1 MINNFD
7 HATLLL
13 SGTIFLY
20 NQSMIRNGHRNIIL
34 ISRPIVMP
42 PSTFFA
48 FSLVYFELFKY
59 SNLYNALLNSLSV
72 LYQIKRLSKFTT
84 FRLGYSIHMKFL
96 AIQNFTLMWLNSSTF
111 LHYSMQP
118 T

>member
-13 SGTIFLY
+13 FGTIFRY
-20 NQSMIRNGHRNIIL
+20 NHSMIRNGHRNITF

-59 SNLYNALLNSLSV
+59 SNLYNAFIT
-72 LYQIKRLSKFTT
+72 YF
-84 FRLGYSIHMKFL
+84 
-96 AIQNFTLMWLNSSTF
+96 
-111 LHYSMQP
+111 
-118 T
+118 